1 MGDLAPT
8 FLMATACYI
17 LHNLL
22 KNKCE
27 WFESGFIENCPTTLS
42 PRSSQ
47 RKVKV
52 LVYQTQ
58 PLFCIATISSA
69 GPHLPN
75 DQVHVWTLTVQNSC
89 QLLHLLVARFLPVV
103 KELLRKEESET
114 SYRPDAKGL

>member
-8 FLMATACYI
+8 SLMAAACYI

-27 WFESGFIENCPTTLS
+27 WFGSGFMENRPTTLS

-58 PLFCIATISSA
+58 PLFSIATISSA

-75 DQVHVWTLTVQNSC
+75 DQVRVWTLTVQNSR
-89 QLLHLLVARFLPVV
+89 QLNLLVACFLPVV